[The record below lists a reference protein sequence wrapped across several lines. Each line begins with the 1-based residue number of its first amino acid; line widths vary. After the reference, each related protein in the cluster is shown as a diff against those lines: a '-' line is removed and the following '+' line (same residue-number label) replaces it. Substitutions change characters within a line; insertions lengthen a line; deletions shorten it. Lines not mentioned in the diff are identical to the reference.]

1 MLPDGTI
8 QVSGSKIFI
17 GRTPVDG
24 GNGTG
29 PGPSESQPYVR
40 YKDLEDLW
48 NFFMDE
54 LDKFCDTMLT
64 HTTPGYGNPSPQII
78 KAITDLK
85 NKISLPVAEEGS
97 EITSG
102 GLKESIVRVKSKR
115 IFGE

>member
-1 MLPDGTI
+1 
-8 QVSGSKIFI
+8 
-17 GRTPVDG
+17 
-24 GNGTG
+24 
-29 PGPSESQPYVR
+29 
-40 YKDLEDLW
+40 
-48 NFFMDE
+48 MDE

-78 KAITDLK
+78 KAVTDLK